1 MTPSSAGPG
10 STQPKPR
17 APRNK
22 SKFKRFR
29 NAFIYFV
36 NDQRNK
42 VDDETKKLKN
52 REFLQLMSARWK
64 KMPEDE
70 RKPYVDMAEED
81 KKRFES
87 DVKKYGKYESRQRR
101 YTKGRP
107 HGKTAVG
114 QPHGAV
120 PYTVPHPAGANHPTS
135 ADAAGDFVYHGG
147 MNSTHGGGANMPIS

>member
-1 MTPSSAGPG
+1 DAGIQK
-10 STQPKPR
+10 SKPR

-52 REFLQLMSARWK
+52 REFLQVMSARWK
-64 KMPEDE
+64 VMPEDE
-70 RKPYVDMAEED
+70 RKPFIQLAEED
-81 KKRFES
+81 KKRFDE

-101 YTKGRP
+101 YNKSQPPNTNSKYVYPQGIYD
-107 HGKTAVG
+107 TAVVG
-114 QPHGAV
+114 Q
-120 PYTVPHPAGANHPTS
+120 S
-135 ADAAGDFVYHGG
+135 
-147 MNSTHGGGANMPIS
+147 SGGGAAEAAAAAAAANFAYAVGGYGN